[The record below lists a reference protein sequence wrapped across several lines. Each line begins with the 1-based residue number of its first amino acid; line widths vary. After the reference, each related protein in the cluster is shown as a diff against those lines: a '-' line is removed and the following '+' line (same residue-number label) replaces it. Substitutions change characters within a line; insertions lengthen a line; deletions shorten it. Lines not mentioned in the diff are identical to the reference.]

1 MSRVVFDIETLAL
14 PLDSYDESSREY
26 LFKFADSDEK
36 VEEAKRNLNLHALT
50 AQVIAIALFNPDSNM
65 GKVLFQ
71 SDKKEEYDSA
81 DGAVRYE
88 SGSEREILEE
98 FWRLIPSYQQF
109 ITFNGRGFDC
119 PFLMVRS
126 AILQVK
132 PSRNLVPYRYD
143 ASQHCDLLDQFTFYN
158 TTRRFS
164 LDFYCKTFGIDS
176 PKAHGITGLDM
187 AMLVEQRRFHD
198 IAEYCLGDARATAEL
213 FRRWSHSFDFGK
225 NNG

>member
-14 PLDSYDESSREY
+14 PLESFDQASREY
-26 LFKFADSDEK
+26 LFKFADTEEK
-36 VEEAKRNLNLHALT
+36 VEETKQNLNLHALT
-50 AQVIAIALFNPDSNM
+50 ARVVAIALLNPDTNM

-71 SDKKEEYDSA
+71 SDKKEEFSSA
-81 DGAVRYE
+81 DGLVQFK
-88 SGSEREILEE
+88 SGSEKEMLGE
-98 FWRLIPSYQQF
+98 FWKVIPSYRQF

-126 AILQVK
+126 ALLNVQ
-132 PSRNLVPYRYD
+132 PTRNLVPYRYD
-143 ASQHCDLLDQFTFYN
+143 ANQHCDLLEQLTFYN

-164 LDFYCKTFGIDS
+164 LDFYCKSFGIDS

-187 AMLVEQRRFHD
+187 GTLVEEKRFHD

-213 FRRWSHSFDFGK
+213 FRRWSLLLDFGK
-225 NNG
+225 NGS